1 MDSGDSSSIPSE
13 RSYTKPYDPQEV
25 DQLHRT
31 WRMHRATAKP
41 PVESMHCNLLSK
53 KKQLTKKYFKEEDN
67 IITA

>member
-53 KKQLTKKYFKEEDN
+53 
-67 IITA
+67 